1 MFLFL
6 SCFLSQSSSWPSTPQ
21 KKMWNLSE
29 SMQGRREGKGMLCFS
44 PFLCSNQKKII
55 KKKKGE
61 KKKHFFNQ
69 PKAATH
75 PEKQKHQNKPWQAEF
90 KICLWMNTQH
100 AKLWGKSGW
109 NSAEFKSGAAKLIRE
124 GLLLLLLS
132 AWWGGK
138 GESKGS
144 WKCQGIPLDQDKA
157 GIIGFSIGEKKSRLP
172 HGAERRE
179 SRAEPKKQPQN
190 SQLSPAEPPKTFPKI
205 FNSKVNQGECPSGNH
220 SCWAGNCW
228 GLIQILGV
236 ISTPQCHS
244 PGSVGAWFLRKYLAS
259 GAGSCSKR
267 TKVQRPKKGEGCSY
281 PLVQF
286 PLFPLI
292 PSGYGSQTT
301 RKGHLN

>member
-21 KKMWNLSE
+21 KKMWNSSE

-44 PFLCSNQKKII
+44 PFLCSNQKKKI
-55 KKKKGE
+55 KKKKRGE
-61 KKKHFFNQ
+61 KKHFFNQ

-75 PEKQKHQNKPWQAEF
+75 SEKQKHQNKPWQAEF
-90 KICLWMNTQH
+90 KICLWTNTQH

-157 GIIGFSIGEKKSRLP
+157 GIIGFSIGEKESRLP

-179 SRAEPKKQPQN
+179 SRAEPKKQTFKIHSCHLQ
-190 SQLSPAEPPKTFPKI
+190 SLPKPSPKI
-205 FNSKVNQGECPSGNH
+205 FNSQVNQGECPSGNH
-220 SCWAGNCW
+220 SELLRVNPNSGSNFNTS
-228 GLIQILGV
+228 V
-236 ISTPQCHS
+236 PF
-244 PGSVGAWFLRKYLAS
+244 PGSVGAWFLRKYLAP
-259 GAGSCSKR
+259 GAGLCSKR

-292 PSGYGSQTT
+292 PSGYSSQTT